1 MIAEKDPTIKEA
13 VALVM
18 ELNEDDR
25 ERLLAHDRW
34 KWEMD
39 QAALRR
45 QSYRE
50 GVAECTRAAEAIYQP
65 VIEEKNQRIKE
76 KDRSIEEKDREN
88 LAIKQ
93 ELEELRRKLR
103 EAGIDS

>member
-1 MIAEKDPTIKEA
+1 
-13 VALVM
+13 M

-39 QAALRR
+39 HAALRR

-50 GVAECTRAAEAIYQP
+50 GKAAAEAAYQP
-65 VIEEKNQRIKE
+65 VL
-76 KDRSIEEKDREN
+76 EEKDRE
-88 LAIKQ
+88 IG
-93 ELEELRRKLR
+93 ELRRKLR
-103 EAGIDS
+103 EAGIDVG